1 MTKITGEQLKDYDV
15 PYVLKTR
22 APTPADDG
30 YSKPTLWLDTSANRA
45 YLLVDNAAGD
55 ATWVALAAG
64 EFLEWQDSVKDKDL
78 TAPPGSPST
87 GDRYIVG
94 TGATGAWTGH
104 DDEIAEY
111 DGANWDFTSPSE
123 GFACLVDDENV
134 VYVYNGSSWVQIGTF
149 LGTVDI
155 DGGTIDNTSI
165 GQSTPAPIT
174 ATVLR
179 CDDPTSEDDVGD
191 RSYND
196 QRHFFRKPAV
206 ISGEFSAI
214 SGEDQSEVL
223 NLTGLHT
230 NSGELV
236 TKVIAYINNDLGP
249 GNDTNILC
257 RLSFYESDSMTED
270 ELINDFGF
278 NLTYTEVKT
287 ATIPAGATTGDVD
300 TTAGLVKHDA
310 VRFLGSGETQQRVT
324 AVIDG
329 DTLEFTAVEHD
340 QIVDADVVR
349 VSEITDAFRLYDA
362 DGTNEIHAKLESLAA
377 PGAAM
382 TVAIVI
388 DLD

>member
-1 MTKITGEQLKDYDV
+1 MTKIIGRQLKDYDV

-30 YSKPTLWLDTSANRA
+30 YSKPTLWLHTSANRA

-165 GQSTPAPIT
+165 GQTTPAPIT

-223 NLTGLHT
+223 NLIGLHT

-236 TKVIAYINNDLGP
+236 TKVIAYINNDLGA

-324 AVIDG
+324 AVIDD